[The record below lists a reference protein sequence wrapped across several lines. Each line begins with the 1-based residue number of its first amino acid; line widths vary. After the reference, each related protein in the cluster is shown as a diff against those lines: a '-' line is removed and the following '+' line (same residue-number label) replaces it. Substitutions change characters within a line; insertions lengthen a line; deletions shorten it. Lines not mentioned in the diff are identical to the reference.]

1 MSSTTSSTT
10 DTLSV
15 RTIVLGTLVVLLAM
29 GVRATFGLF
38 MQPMGLA
45 HGWSREV
52 FSMAFALQ
60 NLVWGCLLYTS
71 LLARLVERDEFR
83 GGVQLREQ
91 FRFAVGVVF
100 DLDRQDIA
108 IRLERA
114 VRQQAAQ
121 VFDCLLYTS
130 RCV

>member
-1 MSSTTSSTT
+1 MYRREMCIRDRSTTSSTT

-52 FSMAFALQ
+52 FSMAFAVQ
-60 NLVWGCLLYTS
+60 NLS
-71 LLARLVERDEFR
+71 L
-83 GGVQLREQ
+83 
-91 FRFAVGVVF
+91 
-100 DLDRQDIA
+100 IH
-108 IRLERA
+108 I
-114 VRQQAAQ
+114 
-121 VFDCLLYTS
+121 
-130 RCV
+130 